1 MLGGI
6 ELIAV
11 VGSSN
16 VDLVVSVDHFT
27 KPGETQACISFS
39 RHPGGKG
46 ANQAVACKKLGA
58 DVFFLSVTG
67 SDGNGEFIREEL
79 RKHGVHNALQ
89 VSDAPNGFA
98 LIEVASDGQNRII
111 IYGGSNSHLT
121 PELIEKLQDDILRS
135 DLLLIQNEIP
145 FSSTVKAAQLF
156 KSKGKLV
163 VFDPAPA
170 QNISSEIF
178 PYVDIIT
185 PNESEMRSLLNKNI
199 SPEEGIEQL
208 LKLGCENVL
217 LKLGEKGCLFHGK
230 MGQFRV
236 EAFKVNT
243 VDSTA
248 AGDVFNA
255 AFATELE
262 RSKNIEKSL
271 IFASAAAAISVTRHG
286 AQPSIPTL
294 AEVNE
299 FLKSKGIKW

>member
-27 KPGETQACISFS
+27 RPGETQACVSFS
-39 RHPGGKG
+39 KHPGGKG

-79 RKHGVHNALQ
+79 RKAGVLNTLQ

-98 LIEVASDGQNRII
+98 LVEVTSDGQNRII
-111 IYGGSNSHLT
+111 IYGGSNSYLT
-121 PELIEKLQDDILRS
+121 PELIEKLQDDILCS

-145 FSSTVKAAQLF
+145 FSSTMKAAQLF
-156 KSKGKLV
+156 KNKGKLV

-170 QNISSEIF
+170 QNISSEIL

-185 PNESEMRSLLNKNI
+185 PNESEMCSLLGKNV

-230 MGQFRV
+230 MGHFRI
-236 EAFKVNT
+236 EAFKVNA

-262 RSKNIEKSL
+262 RSEDIERSL

-299 FLKSKGIKW
+299 FLKSKEIKW

>member
-145 FSSTVKAAQLF
+145 FSSTV
-156 KSKGKLV
+156 
-163 VFDPAPA
+163 
-170 QNISSEIF
+170 
-178 PYVDIIT
+178 
-185 PNESEMRSLLNKNI
+185 
-199 SPEEGIEQL
+199 
-208 LKLGCENVL
+208 NV
-217 LKLGEKGCLFHGK
+217 
-230 MGQFRV
+230 
-236 EAFKVNT
+236 
-243 VDSTA
+243 
-248 AGDVFNA
+248 
-255 AFATELE
+255 
-262 RSKNIEKSL
+262 
-271 IFASAAAAISVTRHG
+271 
-286 AQPSIPTL
+286 
-294 AEVNE
+294 
-299 FLKSKGIKW
+299 